1 MSEEMRKRIPTSKL
15 SLGLLRPGLN
25 SPRLPWTHA
34 GSHFP
39 STHLAWAAL
48 IANRFF
54 VRLSTR
60 GFAGAQLID
69 LVQRAVIRNDYRTG
83 SLVTRFDQRQWVRNA
98 FKNVLMQQQL
108 FVTRPMTWSTL
119 SETPKTLMVAPPA
132 DGSNMTTPMRA
143 PARGTSSSLERPY
156 GSFVVHKPQ
165 YAKSVASSL
174 VLACSPTNRSTRPG
188 RAQAQGEQP
197 ETTVTMITRRYQRVE
212 VKRERMTTEFISAGQ
227 TEGAQRMAFP
237 MERLGLATT
246 TRLAARP
253 HSLEDTSMPLRE
265 LHVTHVVD
273 EVMKQLDRRLV
284 TARERMGKI

>member
-1 MSEEMRKRIPTSKL
+1 MRKRIPTSKL

-34 GSHFP
+34 GARFP
-39 STHLAWAAL
+39 SAHLAWAAL

-60 GFAGAQLID
+60 GFARAQLID
-69 LVQRAVIRNDYRTG
+69 LVHRDVIRNDNRTA

-98 FKNVLMQQQL
+98 FKNVLLQQQL
-108 FVTRPMTWSTL
+108 FVTRPMTWSTS
-119 SETPKTLMVAPPA
+119 SEPPKPLTVAHPA
-132 DGSNMTTPMRA
+132 DGSNMTMPMRA
-143 PARGTSSSLERPY
+143 PVRGTSASLKRPY
-156 GSFVVHKPQ
+156 GGFVVHKPQ
-165 YAKSVASSL
+165 YAKSVASPL
-174 VLACSPTNRSTRPG
+174 ILACSPTNRSINPG
-188 RAQAQGEQP
+188 RTQAQGEQS

-212 VKRERMTTEFISAGQ
+212 VKRERMTTEFMSAGQ
-227 TEGAQRMAFP
+227 TEGAQRIAFP
-237 MERLGLATT
+237 RERLGLTTT

-253 HSLEDTSMPLRE
+253 RPLEDASMPIRE
-265 LHVTHVVD
+265 LHVTQVAD